1 MELFSDEPKVY
12 VVYFKRNLSEKS
24 KQSLVDY
31 YKKQIEDLNLGIKLI
46 FADED
51 VSFVR
56 LS

>member
-24 KQSLVDY
+24 KQSLIDY